1 MANQKRK
8 NPHKNNRTTYRA
20 DLDEL
25 CKFAAMMNSGG
36 IKRNNM
42 TAAQDLLRQCAFAY
56 KGDLKREISTEEV
69 TKLISKGYAL
79 TR

>member
-1 MANQKRK
+1 MPNQK
-8 NPHKNNRTTYRA
+8 KNNRTTYRA

-42 TAAQDLLRQCAFAY
+42 TVAQDLLRQCVFAY
-56 KGDLKREISTEEV
+56 RGVEKREITNDEV
-69 TKLISKGYAL
+69 TKLISKGYSL
-79 TR
+79 TE